1 MSYSFKP
8 FCVYEAT
15 NLQQLNKSIKELKQC
30 VIFALMW
37 TTATLWAWVS
47 NKISKVK
54 LTALSNL
61 LSRPLWK
68 ILGIVGK
75 WHMVCL
81 ASNYKRHR
89 GFLENTD
96 HVLDSCLFQSIL
108 LMSSR
113 ISTQRDL
120 AFGKKT
126 LRNHILE
133 NSEIQMDDLDPVLA
147 GYRAF
152 HEDLVHLV
160 ETSALAEARMQV
172 LMKSRFYGRLKKQK
186 FLTSENS
193 PMMVTQAN

>member
-1 MSYSFKP
+1 
-8 FCVYEAT
+8 
-15 NLQQLNKSIKELKQC
+15 
-30 VIFALMW
+30 
-37 TTATLWAWVS
+37 
-47 NKISKVK
+47 
-54 LTALSNL
+54 
-61 LSRPLWK
+61 
-68 ILGIVGK
+68 
-75 WHMVCL
+75 
-81 ASNYKRHR
+81 
-89 GFLENTD
+89 
-96 HVLDSCLFQSIL
+96 
-108 LMSSR
+108 MSSR

-147 GYRAF
+147 GYIAF